1 MMDKNAV
8 KGATTL
14 LIMSLLDEQPMHGY
28 ELCRTIKTR
37 SRGIFAF
44 SEGTIYPLLY
54 GMEEKGL
61 VRGVWESAESAR
73 RRKVY
78 NLTATGRKALQERR
92 TQWARFQEG
101 LNLALGD
108 L

>member
-1 MMDKNAV
+1 
-8 KGATTL
+8 
-14 LIMSLLDEQPMHGY
+14 
-28 ELCRTIKTR
+28 
-37 SRGIFAF
+37 
-44 SEGTIYPLLY
+44 LLY

-61 VRGVWESAESAR
+61 VKGVWESAESAR

-78 NLTATGRKALQERR
+78 NLTAAGRKALQERR

-108 L
+108 V